1 MTDKTPTSNPTATA
15 VATTPLENEAPPDD
29 YNESNTT
36 NIYLNYRITN
46 NALGTTTTS
55 SNKSQPVA
63 RSAASASNR
72 SNDPAIDTANGYDD
86 DNNDNTDPAIDTANG
101 YDDDN
106 NDNTDQ
112 VSESFQKD
120 LKKQGLEIVEQEGDG
135 NCLFRAVNLQV
146 YGDSSMHEDVRQQC
160 LDLMARDV
168 EHFRQFVVGEDFG
181 AYIARKRQ
189 DGVHGNHTEIQAVSE
204 LFN

>member
-72 SNDPAIDTANGYDD
+72 SN
-86 DNNDNTDPAIDTANG
+86 DPAIDTANG